1 MSFFKKLFNTA
12 SKSKEAEPAERNVR
26 YPIPG
31 ETSGSPVSAPS
42 PATGS
47 ETFYEI
53 DLGAEDVEEKKLV
66 RRQFPLFRPF
76 GWFKERREEKEL
88 AERVL
93 LAKGMV
99 AGIRALHPNRK
110 KKKKKMNNNNNNNLN
125 NNNSCKPFTYGKF
138 VANVESYC
146 PRLCQEIRASMG
158 FSDSEYVQSISQG
171 LTKLENGNYKSG
183 DRKFIVHRV
192 TKREFENVI
201 RWLPEIL
208 GEDEYESLLIPVLQ
222 LVEMQLKTKTK
233 YFVVTRNLD
242 YRTEFLLE
250 YKFSRNGKESAI
262 SRRHPNNF
270 RLTETRKF
278 PENEAW
284 DWWDNYRFLEDVSFL
299 AAKERYGFKFVICA
313 AYADDGD
320 HRVWYTIDDWFKDS
334 PSGVSRLCQ
343 SRRKLSEKY
352 ALWIYNL
359 FNFHLNLVEG
369 PLKMKDFDRIY
380 QRPRKEESFIQ
391 RKLAEMFCCDLR
403 PSTAES
409 I

>member
-1 MSFFKKLFNTA
+1 MKIFKKLFNTA

-31 ETSGSPVSAPS
+31 ETSGSPVSVPS

-47 ETFYEI
+47 ETFYEV
-53 DLGAEDVEEKKLV
+53 DLGAEDVEEKKSV
-66 RRQFPLFRPF
+66 RRQFPSFRPF

-99 AGIRALHPNRK
+99 AGISA
-110 KKKKKMNNNNNNNLN
+110 NL
-125 NNNSCKPFTYGKF
+125 SHT
-138 VANVESYC
+138 ES
-146 PRLCQEIRASMG
+146 LASMG

-320 HRVWYTIDDWFKDS
+320 HRVWYYIDDWFKDS
-334 PSGVSRLCQ
+334 PSGVSRLGQ

-359 FNFHLNLVEG
+359 FNFHLNSVEG

-380 QRPRKEESFIQ
+380 QRPRKEKSFIQ
-391 RKLAEMFCCDLR
+391 RKLAEMFCCDSR
-403 PSTAES
+403 PSSSES

>member
-1 MSFFKKLFNTA
+1 
-12 SKSKEAEPAERNVR
+12 
-26 YPIPG
+26 
-31 ETSGSPVSAPS
+31 
-42 PATGS
+42 
-47 ETFYEI
+47 
-53 DLGAEDVEEKKLV
+53 
-66 RRQFPLFRPF
+66 
-76 GWFKERREEKEL
+76 
-88 AERVL
+88 
-93 LAKGMV
+93 
-99 AGIRALHPNRK
+99 
-110 KKKKKMNNNNNNNLN
+110 
-125 NNNSCKPFTYGKF
+125 
-138 VANVESYC
+138 
-146 PRLCQEIRASMG
+146 MG

-320 HRVWYTIDDWFKDS
+320 HRVWYYIDDWFKDS
-334 PSGVSRLCQ
+334 PSGVSRLGQ

-380 QRPRKEESFIQ
+380 QRPRKEKSFIQ

-403 PSTAES
+403 PSSSES